1 MSVSDLD
8 HYEEAIIEL
17 FALEFTKHAFY
28 DHSRF
33 NAMYTALGLS
43 EEAGEVLGKIK
54 KAVRDDGWEPGQE
67 MSTTR
72 KALIVTEIGDLFFY
86 AFQLLKDIE
95 ASPID
100 ALDSFLIKATGR
112 KERGTLHGD
121 GDDR

>member
-1 MSVSDLD
+1 MSVNDLD
-8 HYEEAIIEL
+8 HYEAAIIET

-28 DHSRF
+28 DHARF
-33 NAMYTALGLS
+33 SAMYTALGLS

-54 KAVRDDGWEPGQE
+54 KAVRDDGWEPGLE

-72 KALIVTEIGDLFFY
+72 KALIITEIGDLFFY
-86 AFQLLKDIE
+86 AFQLLKDIG

-100 ALDSFLIKATGR
+100 ALDSFLIKAEGR